1 MEKATEVCGKYTSA
15 KIFTHD
21 YDERSYQQIK
31 EFCDSPAAAGNK
43 VRVMPDVHAGAG
55 CVIGFTAEYT
65 NKIVPHVIGVDIG
78 CGMLV
83 MDLGRKDIDLDELD
97 RVIRERVPA
106 GFSIHDEP
114 TMSTG
119 ILDGL
124 HCRESLR
131 NIDRIERSVGTL
143 GGGNHFIE
151 LDADDEGRKYLVIH
165 TGSRN
170 LGKQVADYYQ
180 NLTISNLKGKNK
192 TDAEKKEL
200 IQKLSAEGRQKD
212 ISSALKAIK
221 QASSEDIPDYLC
233 YLEGQDM
240 KNYLGDMRLCQ
251 YIASQNRTK
260 ILLSI
265 LGGLSLLNICQ
276 DSSVFETIHNYIDS
290 HGIIRKGA
298 VSAKAGEKLLIPL
311 NMRDGS
317 LICIGKGN
325 PDWNFSAP
333 HGAGRL
339 YSRKKARET
348 FSVEE
353 YRKQMNGIFTTS
365 ADASTLDECPMAY
378 KPADEIIEA
387 INPTVEIVK
396 HIRPIYNFKAGGE

>member
-1 MEKATEVCGKYTSA
+1 MENAVEVRGKYTSA
-15 KIFTHD
+15 KIFTND

-31 EFCDSPAAAGNK
+31 EFCDSSAAEGNK
-43 VRVMPDVHAGAG
+43 VRIMPDVHAGAG

-65 NKIVPHVIGVDIG
+65 DKVVPHVVGVDVG

-83 MDLGRKDIDLDELD
+83 MDFGWKDIDLDELD
-97 RVIRERVPA
+97 RVIRERIPA
-106 GFSIHDEP
+106 GFNVHDEP
-114 TMSTG
+114 TMSSG

-124 HCRESLR
+124 CCRDRLH

-151 LDADDEGRKYLVIH
+151 LDVDDEGRKYLVIH

-180 NLTISNLKGKNK
+180 NLAISNLKGKNR

-212 ISSALKAIK
+212 ISEALKAIK
-221 QASSEDIPDYLC
+221 QASSEGIPDHLC

-240 KNYLGDMRLCQ
+240 KDYLGDMGFCQ
-251 YIASQNRTK
+251 LFASWNRRE
-260 ILLSI
+260 ILMSI
-265 LGGLSLLNICQ
+265 IGGLCLLNTYQ
-276 DSSVFETIHNYIDS
+276 DLLVFETIHNYISSD
-290 HGIIRKGA
+290 GIIRKGA

-317 LICIGKGN
+317 LICVGKGN

-353 YRKQMNGIFTTS
+353 YQKQMNGIFTTS

-387 INPTVEIVK
+387 ISPTVEIVK
-396 HIRPIYNFKAGGE
+396 RIRPIYNFKAGGE

>member
-180 NLTISNLKGKNK
+180 NLAISNLKGKNK